1 MPSTVTPD
9 DAVSRCSP
17 YCVLKLYLTKKG
29 GEGKNGFRRKASI
42 FQFFFLLLFFLIYIN
57 SNLFG
62 AVRKREIKDVFLI
75 FYFIFVSFSFFFFS
89 FVALNCASSRDGCV
103 GSAVGGQRS
112 CVNGVKW
119 RPV

>member
-1 MPSTVTPD
+1 M
-9 DAVSRCSP
+9 
-17 YCVLKLYLTKKG
+17 VLEEKLP
-29 GEGKNGFRRKASI
+29 FSS
-42 FQFFFLLLFFLIYIN
+42 FFFFFYFFLKYIK

-62 AVRKREIKDVFLI
+62 AVRKREIKDVFFI
-75 FYFIFVSFSFFFFS
+75 FYFIFVSFSFFFS
-89 FVALNCASSRDGCV
+89 FVALNCASSSDGCV

>member
-1 MPSTVTPD
+1 M
-9 DAVSRCSP
+9 
-17 YCVLKLYLTKKG
+17 VLEEKLP
-29 GEGKNGFRRKASI
+29 FSS
-42 FQFFFLLLFFLIYIN
+42 FFFFFYFFLIYIN

>member
-1 MPSTVTPD
+1 M
-9 DAVSRCSP
+9 
-17 YCVLKLYLTKKG
+17 VLEEKLP
-29 GEGKNGFRRKASI
+29 FSS
-42 FQFFFLLLFFLIYIN
+42 FFFFFYFFLIYIN

-62 AVRKREIKDVFLI
+62 AVRKREIKDVFFNLL
-75 FYFIFVSFSFFFFS
+75 FYFRFFFFLFFFS